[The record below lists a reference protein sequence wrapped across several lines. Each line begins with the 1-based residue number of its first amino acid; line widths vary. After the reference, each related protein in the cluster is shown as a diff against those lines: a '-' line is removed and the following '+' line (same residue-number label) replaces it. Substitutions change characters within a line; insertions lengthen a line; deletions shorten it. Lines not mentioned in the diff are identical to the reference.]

1 MVPEENAL
9 VPLRNR
15 GFQYGDGAFETIRI
29 HRGAPFRLDAHFAR
43 LRQGLEILGIEFA
56 WPLDELR
63 QATRKITESNS
74 VSDGLVRI
82 TITAGERAT
91 TRGNAAITSRALPDV
106 PEHPTLH
113 VATSVRRI
121 SGPLSQCK
129 SISRAAESAA
139 LREAETEG
147 AYDAILTNEKGRVV
161 ETTSRNV
168 FLVTDGGLWTPP
180 AYDGALPGVTRGA
193 VLEIAR
199 SEKLRV
205 REASVSLDRLWS
217 AEELF
222 LTGSGVG
229 VLGVSSVD
237 GRRFEPSGAV
247 TQRIR
252 DGYEAA
258 LERDSTW

>member
-1 MVPEENAL
+1 VSEEAAL
-9 VPLRNR
+9 VPVRNR
-15 GFQYGDGAFETIRI
+15 GFLHGDGAFETIRI

-43 LRQGLEILGIEFA
+43 LRHSLEILGIEFA
-56 WPLDELR
+56 WPVDELR
-63 QATRKITESNS
+63 QAARKIAESNA
-74 VSDGLVRI
+74 VSEGLIRI

-91 TRGNAAITSRALPDV
+91 TRGSAAITSRALPEV
-106 PEHPTLH
+106 PDHPTLH

-147 AYDAILTNEKGRVV
+147 AFDAILRNEKGRVV
-161 ETTSRNV
+161 ETTSRNM
-168 FLVTDGGLWTPP
+168 FLAKDGALWTPP
-180 AYDGALPGVTRGA
+180 TYEGALPGVTRAA

-199 SEKLRV
+199 TEKLRV
-205 REASVSLDRLWS
+205 REASVSLERLWS

-229 VLGVSSVD
+229 VLGIPSVD
-237 GRRFEPSGAV
+237 GHRFEPQGAV
-247 TQRIR
+247 TERIR
-252 DGYEAA
+252 VAYDAV
-258 LERDSTW
+258 LDHDSAW